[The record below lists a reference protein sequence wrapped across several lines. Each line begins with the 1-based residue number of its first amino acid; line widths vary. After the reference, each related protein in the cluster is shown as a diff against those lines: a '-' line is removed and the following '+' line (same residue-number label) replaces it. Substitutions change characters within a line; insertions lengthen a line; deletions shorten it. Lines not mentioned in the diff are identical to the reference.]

1 MDDID
6 CRIIACLKE
15 NARTKLS
22 AIADTVS
29 LSITATA
36 DRIRKLENT
45 GIISGYTV
53 LLDETKIG
61 HDIIALIFV
70 RIEHPRFN
78 EEFCRQ
84 VKLHPEILE
93 CHYVTGD
100 YDFILKVVTS
110 GSAGIERLL
119 TFVKSIKGVSL
130 TRTLVVLSTVK
141 SELSVTP
148 VPAKAAG
155 R

>member
-6 CRIIACLKE
+6 CRIISCLKE

-36 DRIRKLENT
+36 DRIRKLEHS

-53 LLDETKIG
+53 LIDESRIG
-61 HDIIALIFV
+61 KDITALISV
-70 RIEHPRFN
+70 RLEHPRYN

-84 VKLHPEILE
+84 VKTNAEILE

-100 YDFILKVVTS
+100 YDFNLKVVTS
-110 GSAGIERLL
+110 GSVGLEKML
-119 TFVKSIKGVSL
+119 TYIKSIKGVAL

-141 SELSVTP
+141 SELCVTP
-148 VPAKAAG
+148 QPEA
-155 R
+155 